1 MSFLHTLVELLKD
14 PRTAIAGWIAMGI
27 APTLGFIFLILFIE
41 TGVVIMPFLPGDSLL
56 FAAGYFAHDA
66 RSGLTL
72 WMLLPVVLAAPIL
85 GDECNY
91 FIGRFFG
98 KRILESGKVKA
109 LTPERIE
116 KTSGMIEKW
125 GPLAVFLGRF
135 FPIIRTFMPF
145 ISGMSG
151 MKWHRFAPF
160 SVLGG
165 LIWGTLFTL
174 LGYFFGGIPAV
185 QKHFELVILLILVI
199 SLAPTI
205 IAAIRGL
212 IAKRRAKPDDATAP
226 AAANDAETAESLG
239 NAEAETVAETVLQ
252 TADGRET
259 EEEVPAAPLT
269 TATGEPDVL
278 ANALESEV
286 SETARMEVDEPR
298 TKSGDCGTPE
308 ERLRTEGSGQESA
321 ARSQKHFPHSW
332 RTHSCRAIS
341 LRISVAHSV
350 EDAL

>member
-1 MSFLHTLVELLKD
+1 MNFISSLVELLKD

-27 APTLGFIFLILFIE
+27 GPTLGLIFLILFIE
-41 TGVVIMPFLPGDSLL
+41 TGLVFTPFLPGDSLL

-72 WMLLPVVLAAPIL
+72 WMILPIAIIAPIL

-91 FIGRFFG
+91 FIGHFFG
-98 KRILESGKVKA
+98 KKIIESGKVKA
-109 LTPERIE
+109 MTPERIE

-165 LIWGTLFTL
+165 FIWGTLFTL
-174 LGYFFGGIPAV
+174 LGFFFGGIPFV
-185 QKHFELVILLILVI
+185 QKHFELVIVLILVI

-205 IAAIRGL
+205 IGL
-212 IAKRRAKPDDATAP
+212 IKGMIAKHQKKAQRAQQ
-226 AAANDAETAESLG
+226 TAEP
-239 NAEAETVAETVLQ
+239 AEAEAKEAAKVEAEDEAAVE
-252 TADGRET
+252 G
-259 EEEVPAAPLT
+259 AAP
-269 TATGEPDVL
+269 AGETLD
-278 ANALESEV
+278 
-286 SETARMEVDEPR
+286 
-298 TKSGDCGTPE
+298 
-308 ERLRTEGSGQESA
+308 
-321 ARSQKHFPHSW
+321 
-332 RTHSCRAIS
+332 
-341 LRISVAHSV
+341 
-350 EDAL
+350 